1 MRSRWRNNIN
11 RAGPVASRIGR
22 RKPKYNTKGMKMKF
36 KRLESLERKARASIK
51 NKPEFRRLD
60 LKKRA
65 IEKGLA
71 AGIYSRRLAAELK
84 SLLRLRRRRLL
95 NRELYHL
102 ISEAAQTA

>member
-1 MRSRWRNNIN
+1 
-11 RAGPVASRIGR
+11 
-22 RKPKYNTKGMKMKF
+22 MKIKTF
-36 KRLESLERKARASIK
+36 ESLERKARATIK
-51 NKPEFRRLD
+51 NLPEFRRLD
-60 LKKRA
+60 RKKRA

-71 AGIYSRRLAAELK
+71 VGKYSGRLAAALK